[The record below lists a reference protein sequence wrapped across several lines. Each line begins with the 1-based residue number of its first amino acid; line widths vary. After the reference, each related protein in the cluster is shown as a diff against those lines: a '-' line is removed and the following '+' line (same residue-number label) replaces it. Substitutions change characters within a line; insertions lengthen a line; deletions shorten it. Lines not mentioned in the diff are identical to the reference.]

1 MSALDDI
8 IARDSA
14 PQQASPLDAI
24 IARDTQAGAQAAPQQ
39 QPAPAAQP
47 SSPWQT
53 PGALTMGAG
62 DAVRGYAQS
71 LTHGLSW
78 LADKV
83 APNSQFA
90 QDARAALPQMQQ
102 TIDSQNAQYDQ
113 QRAAAQPSTLSG
125 LITGQKADPGM
136 DWGRLAGQA
145 GGMALLG
152 GGGLAAPESMAGKAL
167 VGALSGAAGAA
178 AQPVTNL
185 KPGESYSDQ
194 KLDQIKTNALVG
206 ALAGP
211 ATAAVGK
218 VMSGAS
224 GAAQQKLAEAGVTMT
239 PGQIL
244 GGAWQRLED
253 KATSLPVLGD
263 LIKSAQQRS
272 ANSFNTATYNEVL
285 APLGQKYSG
294 PIGNEGVEAV
304 QRTIGDAYDNALS
317 KMTFKASDPA
327 FQTDITNLAG
337 MAKSLPEQQQRQFG
351 NILQTQ
357 IFGKL
362 GPNGQMDGQ
371 TLKGVQSEL
380 SRIARGY
387 AGDPSYDNRQLGQAI
402 GEIKS
407 AIDSSLPRYNSAD
420 AVDGLSKANAAW
432 ANFVRLRTAAA
443 SQGAMNNGGVFTAA
457 QLNNA
462 VRQAD
467 KSAGKGA
474 SATGNALMQDFSGA
488 GQQVLGSK
496 YPDSGTAG
504 RAMLGLA
511 ASAAAGHALLPAA
524 VAGPAGVLGAAAAAP
539 YTKYGQA
546 LAQALLMN
554 RPAGAVPVGNAL
566 SRYGVP
572 FSTALGSALLP
583 AVAGGQ

>member
-14 PQQASPLDAI
+14 PQQASPLDSI
-24 IARDTQAGAQAAPQQ
+24 IARDAQAGAQAAPQQ
-39 QPAPAAQP
+39 QPSPAAPAAQP

-102 TIDSQNAQYDQ
+102 TIDSQNAQY
-113 QRAAAQPSTLSG
+113 AAANPD
-125 LITGQKADPGM
+125 AGM
-136 DWGRLAGQA
+136 DWKRLAGQA

-152 GGGLAAPESMAGKAL
+152 GGGMAAPEGMAGKAL
-167 VGALSGAAGAA
+167 VGALSGVAGTAAR
-178 AQPVTNL
+178 PVTNL
-185 KPGESYSDQ
+185 QPGQSYADAKIDQ
-194 KLDQIKTNALVG
+194 AKTNALVG

-211 ATAAVGK
+211 ATAAAGK
-218 VMSGAS
+218 VISGAS

-294 PIGNEGVEAV
+294 PVGNEGVEAV

-327 FQTDITNLAG
+327 FQSDITNLAG
-337 MAKSLPEQQQRQFG
+337 MAKNLPEQQQRQFG

-443 SQGAMNNGGVFTAA
+443 SQGAMNNGGIFTAA

-572 FSTALGSALLP
+572 FSTALGSTLLP
-583 AVAGGQ
+583 SVAGGQ

>member
-1 MSALDDI
+1 
-8 IARDSA
+8 
-14 PQQASPLDAI
+14 
-24 IARDTQAGAQAAPQQ
+24 
-39 QPAPAAQP
+39 
-47 SSPWQT
+47 
-53 PGALTMGAG
+53 MGAG

-83 APNSQFA
+83 APDSQFA
-90 QDARAALPQMQQ
+90 KDARAALPQMQQ
-102 TIDSQNAQYDQ
+102 TIDSQNAQY
-113 QRAAAQPSTLSG
+113 AAANPD
-125 LITGQKADPGM
+125 AGM
-136 DWGRLAGQA
+136 DWKRIAGQA

-152 GGGLAAPESMAGKAL
+152 GGGMAAPESMAGKAL
-167 VGALSGAAGAA
+167 VGALSGAAGSA

-185 KPGESYSDQ
+185 QPGQSYADQ

-211 ATAAVGK
+211 ATAAAGK
-218 VMSGAS
+218 VISGAG
-224 GAAQQKLAEAGVTMT
+224 GAAQQKLADAGVTMT

-244 GGAWQRLED
+244 GGAWQRMED

-327 FQTDITNLAG
+327 FQSDITNLAG
-337 MAKSLPEQQQRQFG
+337 MAKSLPDQQQRQFG

-402 GEIKS
+402 GEIKN
-407 AIDSSLPRYNSAD
+407 AIDSSLPRYNAPE

-462 VRQAD
+462 VRQSD
-467 KSAGKGA
+467 KSVGKGA

-546 LAQALLMN
+546 LAQALLMS

-572 FSTALGSALLP
+572 FSTALGSTLLP
-583 AVAGGQ
+583 SVTGGQ

>member
-8 IARDSA
+8 IARDSG

-39 QPAPAAQP
+39 QPAPAAPNAQP

-83 APNSQFA
+83 APDSQFA
-90 QDARAALPQMQQ
+90 KDARAALPQMQQ
-102 TIDSQNAQYDQ
+102 TIDSQNAQY
-113 QRAAAQPSTLSG
+113 AAANPD
-125 LITGQKADPGM
+125 AGM
-136 DWGRLAGQA
+136 DWKRIAGQA

-152 GGGLAAPESMAGKAL
+152 GGGMAAPESMAGKAL
-167 VGALSGAAGAA
+167 VGALSGAAGSA

-185 KPGESYSDQ
+185 QPGQSYADQ

-211 ATAAVGK
+211 ATAAAGK
-218 VMSGAS
+218 VISGAG
-224 GAAQQKLAEAGVTMT
+224 GAAQQKLADAGVTMT

-244 GGAWQRLED
+244 GGAWQRMED

-327 FQTDITNLAG
+327 FQSDITNLAG
-337 MAKSLPEQQQRQFG
+337 MAKSLPDQQQRQFG

-402 GEIKS
+402 GEIKN
-407 AIDSSLPRYNSAD
+407 AIDSSLPRYNAPE

-462 VRQAD
+462 VRQSD
-467 KSAGKGA
+467 KSVGKGA

-546 LAQALLMN
+546 LAQALLMS

-572 FSTALGSALLP
+572 FSTALGSTLLP
-583 AVAGGQ
+583 SVTGGQ

>member
-24 IARDTQAGAQAAPQQ
+24 IARDAQAGAQAAPQQ
-39 QPAPAAQP
+39 QPAPAAPAAQP

-71 LTHGLSW
+71 ITHGLSW

-102 TIDSQNAQYDQ
+102 TIDSQNAQY
-113 QRAAAQPSTLSG
+113 AAANPDS
-125 LITGQKADPGM
+125 GM
-136 DWGRLAGQA
+136 DWKRLAGQA

-152 GGGLAAPESMAGKAL
+152 GGGMAAPEGMAGKAL
-167 VGALSGAAGAA
+167 VGALSGVAGTA

-185 KPGESYSDQ
+185 QPGQSYADAKIDQ
-194 KLDQIKTNALVG
+194 AKTNALVG

-211 ATAAVGK
+211 ATAAAGK
-218 VMSGAS
+218 VISGAS

-327 FQTDITNLAG
+327 FQSDITNLAG

-583 AVAGGQ
+583 AVTGGQ

>member
-1 MSALDDI
+1 MGCSQWGAEMSALDDI

-24 IARDTQAGAQAAPQQ
+24 IARDGQVAAPAQPQAAPAP
-39 QPAPAAQP
+39 QPAQPAQ
-47 SSPWQT
+47 PWQT

-62 DAVRGYAQS
+62 DAVRGYGQS
-71 LTHGLSW
+71 IVHGLSW

-83 APNSQFA
+83 APDSQFA
-90 QDARAALPQMQQ
+90 KDARAALPQIQT
-102 TIDSQNAQYDQ
+102 TIDTQNAQY
-113 QRAAAQPSTLSG
+113 A
-125 LITGQKADPGM
+125 KANPDAGM
-136 DWGRLAGQA
+136 DWKRLAGQA

-152 GGGLAAPESMAGKAL
+152 GGGLSAPESLAGKAL
-167 VGALSGAAGAA
+167 VGALSGVAGSA
-178 AQPVTNL
+178 AQPVTDL
-185 KPGESYSDQ
+185 QPGQTYADQ
-194 KLDQIKTNALVG
+194 KLDQIKNNALVG

-211 ATAAVGK
+211 ATAIAGK
-218 VMSGAS
+218 AISGAG
-224 GAAQQKLAEAGVTMT
+224 GAAQQQLAKAGVTMT

-244 GGAWQRLED
+244 GGAAARTEEKL
-253 KATSLPVLGD
+253 SSVPVLGD
-263 LIKSAQQRS
+263 LIKGAQQRA

-285 APLGQKYSG
+285 APLGVKYSG
-294 PIGNEGVEAV
+294 PIGHEGVEAV
-304 QRTIGDAYDNALS
+304 QRTISDAYDSTLS
-317 KMTFKASDPA
+317 KMQFKIDQPFMADL
-327 FQTDITNLAG
+327 QQLGG
-337 MAKSLPEQQQRQFG
+337 MAQNLPAQQQQTFA
-351 NILQTQ
+351 NVVKTQ
-357 IFGKL
+357 IIGKFGPQ
-362 GPNGQMDGQ
+362 GNMDGD

-380 SRIARGY
+380 GRMARGY
-387 AGDPSYDNRQLGQAI
+387 AGDPSFDNRQLGEAI
-402 GEIKS
+402 GALK
-407 AIDSSLPRYNSAD
+407 D
-420 AVDGLSKANAAW
+420 AVDNALPRSNTPELAQQLQKANAAY
-432 ANFVRLRTAAA
+432 ANFVRLRTAAG

-474 SATGNALMQDFSGA
+474 SATGNALMQDLSGA

-524 VAGPAGVLGAAAAAP
+524 VAGPAAVVGSAAALP

-546 LAQALLMN
+546 LAQALLMS

-572 FSTALGSALLP
+572 FSAALGSALLP
-583 AVAGGQ
+583 AIAGGQ